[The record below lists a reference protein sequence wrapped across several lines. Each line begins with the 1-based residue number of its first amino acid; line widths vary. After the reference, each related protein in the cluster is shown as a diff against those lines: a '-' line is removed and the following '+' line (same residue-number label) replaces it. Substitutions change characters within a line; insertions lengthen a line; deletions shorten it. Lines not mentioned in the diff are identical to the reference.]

1 MNKYIY
7 LPGSIFGQSTSFHPG
22 WALLSQAYKLLYE
35 ARFQEEITP
44 KWLQRPLR
52 RALLTSNGKRHLDLP

>member
-7 LPGSIFGQSTSFHPG
+7 LPGSIFGQSTSLHPG

-35 ARFQEEITP
+35 ARFQEEIAP
-44 KWLQRPLR
+44 KWL
-52 RALLTSNGKRHLDLP
+52 